1 MRMKKSVM
9 TLLLT
14 FAALACESNPAEV
27 KKEPNEFPLRANWS
41 ATVAPATDTLRAS
54 TTIKEFLGSRLEA
67 AITVTGAAPNAAF
80 QWRIF
85 KGDCATTTTG
95 STTTPTGLALLATT
109 ASYPDITPRGG
120 TGTVTPEIAGALDS
134 LTAYSV
140 RIRAA
145 QTATNWN
152 GLSPLACGNLQ
163 RS

>member
-1 MRMKKSVM
+1 MKKRLA

-14 FAALACESNPAEV
+14 FGALACEGNPAEV
-27 KKEPNEFPLRANWS
+27 KTEPNEFPLRANWS
-41 ATVAPATDTLRAS
+41 AAVAPVSTGTVRANA
-54 TTIKEFLGSRLEA
+54 TIKEFLGSRLQA
-67 AITVTGAAPNAAF
+67 TIAVTGAAPDAAF

-95 STTTPTGLALLATT
+95 STTTPTGLALVATT
-109 ASYPDITPRGG
+109 ASYPDIVTSGG
-120 TGTVTPEIAGALDS
+120 TGTVTREIAGALDS

-152 GLSPLACGNLQ
+152 GTSPLACGNLQ

>member
-1 MRMKKSVM
+1 MTKRLA

-14 FAALACESNPAEV
+14 FAALGCEGNPAEV
-27 KKEPNEFPLRANWS
+27 RTDANEFPLRANWA
-41 ATVAPATDTLRAS
+41 ATVTPVTTGTLRAS
-54 TTIKEFLGSRLEA
+54 VSVKEFLGSRIQA
-67 AITVTGAAPNAAF
+67 TVNVTGAAPNAAF

-95 STTTPTGLALLATT
+95 STTAPTGLALIATT
-109 ASYPDITPRGG
+109 ASYPDITTSGG
-120 TGTVTPEIAGALDS
+120 TGSVTREIAGALDS

-140 RIRAA
+140 RIRAS

-152 GLSPLACGNLQ
+152 GTNPLACGNLQ

>member
-1 MRMKKSVM
+1 MKKRLAVLVL
-9 TLLLT
+9 TLAGLG
-14 FAALACESNPAEV
+14 CEGNPAEV
-27 KKEPNEFPLRANWS
+27 KTEPNTFPLRANWS
-41 ATVAPATDTLRAS
+41 AAVAPVGSGAVRAS
-54 TTIKEFLGSRLEA
+54 ASIKEFLGSRLDA
-67 AITVTGAAPNAAF
+67 TITVTGAAPNAAF

-95 STTTPTGLALLATT
+95 STSTPTGLALLATT
-109 ASYPDITPRGG
+109 ASYPDVTTSGG
-120 TGTVTPEIAGALDS
+120 TGTVTREIAGALDS

-152 GLSPLACGNLQ
+152 GLSPLARGNLQ